1 MRKKNQAE
9 IAKARRERERAAL
22 ITRIKDIAREM
33 FIRDGYEAVTL
44 HKIATALE
52 YTRPAIYRYFK
63 DKNDL
68 LVSIVLED
76 METLYAQLQEY
87 SSIADP
93 LEKLIKMA
101 LRNSEWAIEH
111 PNHYLL
117 FYHPAWTAQEDEVR
131 ARQGISL
138 EREPL
143 HLLYKTVEEMI
154 AQGKIKPE
162 YKDAALL
169 AKTVWACIHGIIML
183 EIAMSGYDR
192 ALIHDRDHPF
202 EERLMVLI
210 NGLASGFLRE

>member
-1 MRKKNQAE
+1 M
-9 IAKARRERERAAL
+9 
-22 ITRIKDIAREM
+22 
-33 FIRDGYEAVTL
+33 EA
-44 HKIATALE
+44 
-52 YTRPAIYRYFK
+52 
-63 DKNDL
+63 
-68 LVSIVLED
+68 
-76 METLYAQLQEY
+76 LYAQLLECL
-87 SSIADP
+87 SIADP
-93 LEKLIKMA
+93 LAKFIEMA
-101 LRNSEWAIEH
+101 RRNGEWAIEH

-131 ARQGISL
+131 ARQGIPL
-138 EREPL
+138 ERGEPL

-154 AQGKIKPE
+154 AQEKIKPE

-169 AKTVWACIHGIIML
+169 AKTVWACIHGTIML